1 MQAKGYRCMDIYQ
14 RNLMFKMLT
23 DYIPQSKDIAG
34 IMFTAMFA
42 LSSMYLAGLDIFQSL
57 SISALIIAIILGIV
71 YGNLLHHKMPKQLQ
85 SGITYSLK
93 KVLRIAIV
101 LLGFRIT
108 YQQIY
113 SVGSAGLIA
122 DAVMLI
128 STFLLAV
135 WLGKILFK
143 IDSDTSILI
152 GSGSSICG
160 ASAVLATEGVLSSE
174 TYKAALA
181 VATVTIFG
189 TIGMFIYPIL
199 YKAGYFPGLD
209 DKLFGIYVGST
220 VHEVAQVVAA
230 GFSVSTEA
238 GEDATIVKLTRVM
251 MLAPLLIVLSI
262 YLAKRNSTGKMNL
275 SAIPVP
281 WFVFVFIAVSGI
293 NSLDLITSKVVAGIN
308 EFDTFLLAVAMSALG
323 IETNVNKIKNAGL
336 KPIYLATLLF
346 AWLMVGGY
354 FVTLMVAPLA

>member
-1 MQAKGYRCMDIYQ
+1 
-14 RNLMFKMLT
+14 MFKMLIE
-23 DYIPQSKDIAG
+23 YIPKSKDTVG
-34 IMFTAMFA
+34 IMFTSLFA
-42 LSSMYLAGLDIFQSL
+42 LASMYLSGLDFFQSL
-57 SISALIIAIILGIV
+57 SISALIIAIVLGIV
-71 YGNLLHHKMPKQLQ
+71 YGNLLHHRMPKELQ

-113 SVGSAGLIA
+113 HVGPAGLIA

-135 WLGKILFK
+135 WLGKK
-143 IDSDTSILI
+143 IFQLDSDTSILI

-160 ASAVLATEGVLSSE
+160 ASAVLATEGVLGSE
-174 TYKAALA
+174 SYKAALA

-189 TIGMFIYPIL
+189 TISMFVYPIL

-209 DKLFGIYVGST
+209 DKLFGIYAGST
-220 VHEVAQVVAA
+220 IHEVAQVVAA
-230 GFSVSTEA
+230 GFGVSTEA

-262 YLAKRNSTGKMNL
+262 YLTKKSNTGKMNL
-275 SAIPVP
+275 SSIPIP

-293 NSLDLITSKVVAGIN
+293 NSLDLFAANLVEAIN
-308 EFDTFLLAVAMSALG
+308 EFDTFLLAVAMAALG
-323 IETNVNKIKNAGL
+323 IETNMNKIKNAGL
-336 KPIYLATLLF
+336 KPIYMATFLF
-346 AWLMVGGY
+346 AWLLVGGY

>member
-1 MQAKGYRCMDIYQ
+1 
-14 RNLMFKMLT
+14 MFKMLL
-23 DYIPQSKDIAG
+23 DYVPKSKDLLG
-34 IMFTAMFA
+34 IMFTSMFA
-42 LSSMYLAGLDIFQSL
+42 LASMYLAGLDLFKSL
-57 SISALIIAIILGIV
+57 SISALIISIVLGIV
-71 YGNLLHHKMPKQLQ
+71 YGNLLHHRMPKELQ

-113 SVGSAGLIA
+113 HVGPAGLIA
-122 DAVMLI
+122 DAVMLTT
-128 STFLLAV
+128 TFLLAV
-135 WLGKILFK
+135 WLGKKIFK
-143 IDSDTSILI
+143 LDSDTSILV

-174 TYKAALA
+174 SYKAALA

-189 TIGMFIYPIL
+189 TISMFVYPIL

-230 GFSVSTEA
+230 GFGISPLA

-251 MLAPLLIVLSI
+251 MLAPLLIVLSF
-262 YLAKRNSTGKMNL
+262 YLAKKSGDGKMDL
-275 SAIPVP
+275 KSIPIP
-281 WFVFVFIAVSGI
+281 WFVFVFIAVSGL
-293 NSLDLITSKVVAGIN
+293 NSLNLFSDGIVEAIN
-308 EFDTFLLAVAMSALG
+308 EFDVFLLAIAMAALG
-323 IETNVNKIKNAGL
+323 IETNMNKIKNAGL

-346 AWLMVGGY
+346 AWLLVGGY

>member
-1 MQAKGYRCMDIYQ
+1 
-14 RNLMFKMLT
+14 MLL
-23 DYIPQSKDIAG
+23 DYVPKSKDLLG
-34 IMFTAMFA
+34 IMFTSMFA
-42 LSSMYLAGLDIFQSL
+42 LASMYLAGLDLFKSL
-57 SISALIIAIILGIV
+57 SISALIIAIVLGIV
-71 YGNLLHHKMPKQLQ
+71 YGNLLHHRMPKELQ

-113 SVGSAGLIA
+113 HVGPAGLIA

-135 WLGKILFK
+135 WLGKKIFK
-143 IDSDTSILI
+143 LDSDTSILV

-174 TYKAALA
+174 SYKAALA

-189 TIGMFIYPIL
+189 TISMFIYPIL

-230 GFSVSTEA
+230 GFGISPEA

-251 MLAPLLIVLSI
+251 MLAPLLIILSI
-262 YLAKRNSTGKMNL
+262 YLAKKNDKGGKMDFK
-275 SAIPVP
+275 SIPIP
-281 WFVFVFIAVSGI
+281 WFVFVFIGVSGI
-293 NSLDLITSKVVAGIN
+293 NSLDLLSTGILEAIN
-308 EFDTFLLAVAMSALG
+308 EFDVFLLALAMAALG
-323 IETNVNKIKNAGL
+323 IETNMNKIKNAGL
-336 KPIYLATLLF
+336 KPIYLATVLF
-346 AWLMVGGY
+346 AWLLVGGY